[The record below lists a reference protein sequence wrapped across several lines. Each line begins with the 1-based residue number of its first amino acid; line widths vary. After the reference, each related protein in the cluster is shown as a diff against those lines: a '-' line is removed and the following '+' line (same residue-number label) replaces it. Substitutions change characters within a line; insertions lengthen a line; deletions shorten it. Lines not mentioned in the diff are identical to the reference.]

1 MIQGKLEE
9 MTKIQSG
16 FGNYGNGLGQILSET
31 AGTGQQMVGE
41 QKGQAN
47 ETTDSK
53 AFIPIT
59 AKNRIWDVEAISQI
73 SGRAKTSGQSQVS
86 GLESFKSSTL
96 RKTMETLQDF
106 HDTMDGEISL
116 SSMEDSLSRAES
128 AYEKLLEQV
137 SHYVERGTK
146 WYAGIHVHREE
157 EKAVLPVMSTLLI
170 KLYSLGNI
178 FDHIEN
184 LSYDYL
190 MKNQRENATL
200 REVIESREALS
211 VEGNMPS
218 VNQQSGQI
226 DRTAYQMKKRSPG
239 QENITLNKRQELLQR
254 ELPTLKNGSKEEDR
268 ARYIRELKAIATMV
282 DDLELQSS
290 DAEERE
296 DVKIDFIDISKM
308 IHILSQNPF
317 LLTGKETG
325 EREGN
330 YRDEDLRLAAEYA
343 RKTQGMTVADA
354 LLHIDQLRQERAET
368 AAADSIKAGGAMSQ
382 VLIDIKEKRVLRT
395 SKDTGGL
402 KGQRAKN
409 NFNYDEA
416 MSRLG
421 EITGLGSL
429 AGARTTY
436 YEDTEGKLQYGT
448 NMEKASGKQ
457 ARDVKLSFGNEEVD
471 KNMRGGRYN
480 IFGYGSP
487 EELKKNGSLI
497 ISSFKLQ
504 ILDYISYHRDRHYE
518 NFFIDLEADDPTQAF
533 VGIDNDNVFGK
544 GTDGLKRKRLI
555 SYKQHA
561 EKDYEGS
568 NRTVIFGPDEIK
580 HKLDYKHVTSTLK
593 GFACIPK
600 ETLQQIMA
608 LDERKIEEG
617 MRPYL
622 DRAARMAMMT
632 RVRSLKEYAKTKAK
646 KVDVYS
652 PEGMREFKKETMK
665 VMVNTIMN
673 NRTDDDIL
681 GNAGD
686 FSLSRT
692 APGILTRAIMMQY
705 FNLDGLIKDKNNPG
719 EYIYRP
725 SYEYIRE
732 GQSPEE
738 YFATSN
744 RKARNQDYWRVF
756 DAMIQE
762 SGQTREQ
769 LWDYYMEQIYGARR
783 NEKEQEENIKKAR
796 ELFVTGKMKMSAFW
810 SDKDML

>member
-16 FGNYGNGLGQILSET
+16 FGNYGNGLGQMLSET

-73 SGRAKTSGQSQVS
+73 SGRK
-86 GLESFKSSTL
+86 SFKSSTL
-96 RKTMETLQDF
+96 RKTMDTLQDF
-106 HDTMDGEISL
+106 HDTMKGNISL
-116 SSMEDSLSRAES
+116 ASMEDSLSRAES

-254 ELPTLKNGSKEEDR
+254 ELPTIGNGSEEEVN
-268 ARYIRELKAIATMV
+268 RYIRELEAIATMV

-290 DAEERE
+290 DALERE

-325 EREGN
+325 ERGGN

-354 LLHIDQLRQERAET
+354 LLHIDQLRQARAET
-368 AAADSIKAGGAMSQ
+368 AAADSIKAGGERSQ

-402 KGQRAKN
+402 KKQRAKN

-416 MSRLG
+416 VSRLG
-421 EITGLGSL
+421 EITGLGSQ

-436 YEDTEGKLQYGT
+436 YKDTEGNLQYGT
-448 NMEKASGKQ
+448 NMEKASGTQ

-504 ILDYISYHRDRHYE
+504 ILDYISYHQDRHYE

-544 GTDGLKRKRLI
+544 GTSELKQKRII
-555 SYKQHA
+555 SYKEHA
-561 EKDYEGS
+561 EKEYEGLDRI
-568 NRTVIFGPDEIK
+568 NYLGGGDEIK
-580 HKLDYKHVTSTLK
+580 LKLDYKGVTSTLK

-608 LDERKIEEG
+608 LDEGKLEEG

-622 DRAARMAMMT
+622 DRAARMAMMI
-632 RVRSLKEYAKTKAK
+632 RVRNLKEYAKTKAK
-646 KVDVYS
+646 KVDIYS

-665 VMVNTIMN
+665 VMVNTIMD
-673 NRTDDDIL
+673 NRLDSDIL
-681 GNAGD
+681 GNAGET
-686 FSLSRT
+686 SLSRL
-692 APGILTRAIMMQY
+692 APGILTRAIMMQF
-705 FNLDGLIKDKNNPG
+705 FNLDGLAKDKNNPG
-719 EYIYRP
+719 EYIYKP

-769 LWDYYMEQIYGARR
+769 LWDYYMEQNYGTRR
-783 NEKEQEENIKKAR
+783 NEMEQKEEYKKLR
-796 ELFVTGKMKMSAFW
+796 ELFVTGKMRTVSSW
-810 SDKDML
+810 SQKDML